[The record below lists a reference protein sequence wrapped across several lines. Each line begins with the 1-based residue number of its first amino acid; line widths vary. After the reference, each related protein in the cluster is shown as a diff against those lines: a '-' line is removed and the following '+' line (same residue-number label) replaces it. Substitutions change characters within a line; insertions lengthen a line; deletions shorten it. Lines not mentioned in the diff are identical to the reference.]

1 MDFFFLF
8 PIVIGIA
15 SESAMTDL
23 DNIDREGEV
32 VVMSEFYGALRRKEM
47 GDGQVIDFQFKN
59 N

>member
-32 VVMSEFYGALRRKEM
+32 VVMSEFYGALQRKEM
-47 GDGQVIDFQFKN
+47 GWSSH
-59 N
+59 